1 MSQNDSYDNY
11 FIIQESSMKKT
22 VILNSAKFNFDQKLD
37 FSNLKK
43 ISDVTEYSSSTA
55 DEIPGRVKD
64 INILITKE
72 LPVPADLIKKLPDSV
87 KLICE
92 AGTGFNNIDIAAA
105 KEKNII
111 VCNVP
116 GYSTDSVAQLAFS
129 FILNLSSSIKQQQL
143 MIKQKNFDNFTR
155 FLQVPHSEIKGKV
168 LGVIGAGTI
177 GKQVIK
183 IALAFG
189 MKVLFYDL
197 NPGSWGDGDVTSS
210 SIDELLKQ
218 SDFVTLHCP
227 LTADTR
233 YFLDKDKLKLMKPS
247 AFVVNT
253 SRGALI
259 KENDLIEALKNKQ
272 IAGAALDVLD
282 PEPPSIDNPM
292 FEMENVILTPHI
304 GWQTIEARQR
314 LVERL
319 TENISSY
326 INGKPVN
333 VVN

>member
-1 MSQNDSYDNY
+1 
-11 FIIQESSMKKT
+11 MKKT
-22 VILNSAKFNFDQKLD
+22 VILNSAKFNYDKKLN
-37 FSNLKK
+37 FARLEK
-43 ISDVTEYSSSTA
+43 ISDVTIYDSTPG
-55 DEIPGRVKD
+55 DEILQKVKD
-64 INILITKE
+64 QNILITKE
-72 LPVPADLIKKLPDSV
+72 LPVPGNLIRKFPASV

-92 AGTGFNNIDIAAA
+92 AGTGYNNIDIAAA
-105 KEKNII
+105 KEQNII

-155 FLQVPHSEIKGKV
+155 YLQVHHSEVRGKI

-177 GKQVIK
+177 GKQIIK
-183 IALAFG
+183 IARAFD
-189 MKVLFYDL
+189 MSVLFYDP
-197 NPGSWGDGDVTSS
+197 NPGAFEGPEIKSA

-227 LTADTR
+227 LTSDTR
-233 YFLDKDKLKLMKPS
+233 YFMDKNKFDLMKSS
-247 AFVVNT
+247 AFLINT

-259 KENDLIEALKNKQ
+259 NETDLIEALKDKK

-282 PEPPSIDNPM
+282 PEPPSLENPL
-292 FEMENVILTPHI
+292 FNMENVILTPHI
-304 GWQTIEARQR
+304 GWQTLESRQR
-314 LVERL
+314 LVERI
-319 TENISSY
+319 TENIYSY
-326 INGKPVN
+326 INGNPVN

>member
-1 MSQNDSYDNY
+1 
-11 FIIQESSMKKT
+11 MKKT

-55 DEIPGRVKD
+55 DEISERVKD
-64 INILITKE
+64 RNILITKE

-92 AGTGFNNIDIAAA
+92 AGTGYNNIDIAAA

-129 FILNLSSSIKQQQL
+129 FILNLSSSIKQQQM

-183 IALAFG
+183 LALAFG

-197 NPGSWGDGDVTSS
+197 NPVSWGDSDVKAS
-210 SIDELLKQ
+210 SIDELLRQ

-227 LTADTR
+227 LTAETR

-259 KENDLIEALKNKQ
+259 KEHDLIEALRNKQ

-282 PEPPSIDNPM
+282 PEPPSLDNPL

-304 GWQTIEARQR
+304 GWQTLEARQR

-319 TENISSY
+319 TKNISSY
-326 INGKPVN
+326 INGIPINAVN
-333 VVN
+333 

>member
-1 MSQNDSYDNY
+1 
-11 FIIQESSMKKT
+11 MKKT
-22 VILNSAKFNFDQKLD
+22 VILNSAKFNFDKRLD
-37 FSNLKK
+37 FSRLEK
-43 ISDVTEYSSSTA
+43 ISEVTMYDTSTA
-55 DEIPGRVKD
+55 DEILKR
-64 INILITKE
+64 IQHQAIIITKE
-72 LPVPADLIKKLPDSV
+72 LPVPADLIRKFPDSV
-87 KLICE
+87 ELICE
-92 AGTGFNNIDIAAA
+92 AGTGYNNIDIAAA
-105 KEKNII
+105 KEKNIT

-143 MIKQKNFDNFTR
+143 MIQQKRFDSFTR
-155 FLQVPHSEIKGKV
+155 FLQVPHSEIRGKV
-168 LGVIGAGTI
+168 LGVIGSGTI

-189 MKVLFYDL
+189 MKILSYDL
-197 NPGSWGDGDVTSS
+197 NPVSWDDVNVESA
-210 SIDELLKQ
+210 SIDDLLKQ

-227 LTADTR
+227 LTPDTKHL
-233 YFLDKDKLKLMKPS
+233 LDKNKFNLMKPT

-259 KENDLIEALKNKQ
+259 NENDLIEALKNKQ

-282 PEPPSIDNPM
+282 PEPPSLDNPL

-304 GWQTIEARQR
+304 GWQTFEARQR

-319 TENISSY
+319 TENISSF
-326 INGKPVN
+326 INGKAVN